1 MQTKDTFGPSA
12 SHEHLSR
19 RYSPRFVVT
28 ELEIRDVER
37 NTTSDYGQI
46 ARATPLILFRREIE
60 GTCRRDPEEPPSH
73 AAAGEGNRLGRRW
86 RAVRA
91 DRPRPL
97 LASRRTPAPLEL
109 QATVP
114 DYMVPFALIL

>member
-1 MQTKDTFGPSA
+1 MDR
-12 SHEHLSR
+12 SR
-19 RYSPRFVVT
+19 
-28 ELEIRDVER
+28 E
-37 NTTSDYGQI
+37 Q
-46 ARATPLILFRREIE
+46 TPLILFRREIE

-114 DYMVPFALIL
+114 DYMVPFALILQQGEQPSAIPQSSG